1 MPTARSRI
9 AVLLVCASAF
19 CLSDCRGSRLSHDA
33 HVLFDSLQ
41 VQRIVEQMM
50 QEKQRGPNYQRLANE
65 LPKQPGY
72 DVWVFVRCK
81 ILFDGGPNAGLP
93 YWKVEFEN
101 GPFKGKVGW
110 VPREAIDNARNESF

>member
-1 MPTARSRI
+1 M
-9 AVLLVCASAF
+9 
-19 CLSDCRGSRLSHDA
+19 
-33 HVLFDSLQ
+33 
-41 VQRIVEQMM
+41 VEQMM

-81 ILFDGGPNAGLP
+81 ILFDGGPNSGLP

-101 GPFKGKVGW
+101 GPFKGKAGW
-110 VPREAIDNARNESF
+110 VPREAIDDARNESF